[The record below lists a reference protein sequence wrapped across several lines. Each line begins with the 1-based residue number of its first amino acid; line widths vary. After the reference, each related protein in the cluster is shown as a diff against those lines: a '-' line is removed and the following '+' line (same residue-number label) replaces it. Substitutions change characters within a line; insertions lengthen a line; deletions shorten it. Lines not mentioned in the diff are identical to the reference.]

1 VSWLWRS
8 GDGERGQAIVIVAMT
23 MTAMLMVLGLAVDAG
38 QLYVARRTAQEAADA
53 GAYAGAVVLY
63 QGGTTA
69 QAMAAAVN
77 DVGRNGFTHGGD
89 GGLTSVVVNLPP
101 MSGPHTCVNDP
112 VACNTYIEVLISTEV
127 RTALVPA
134 QSQLNLVSVRG
145 VAGAEPLNNGYA
157 IMALDRGNTPDAMRI
172 ESNGNVSIDG
182 AGILVNSSNTEA
194 ADNQDEDGSNITVAP
209 PYGTD
214 VAGGIEG
221 GWPNVTT
228 GAPQRP
234 DPFAGYPRPSVGG
247 LTVHT
252 SLPSAVGG
260 VITLYP
266 GVYTVPISAAGGTI
280 IKMNSGVYITKRGI
294 NGAGNADL
302 QSLAGGVFIFNT
314 LTDYPAATGTCSSIK
329 LTGSAASILAP
340 MTTGTYAG
348 LLFYQDPA
356 CTAQFVIAGNGT
368 LSASGTIYLPTAQFY
383 MDGNNA
389 TLTGSQLVAN
399 TVIVQNGNISI
410 TFDSGATAQ
419 PVLPRLSE

>member
-1 VSWLWRS
+1 MRSFWR
-8 GDGERGQAIVIVAMT
+8 GAEGERGQAVVIIALT

-63 QGGTTA
+63 QGGTAA
-69 QAMAAAVN
+69 QARAAAVN
-77 DVGRNGFTHGGD
+77 DVGRNGFVHGGD

-101 MSGPHTCVNDP
+101 TSGPHTCVSDP
-112 VACNTYIEVLISTEV
+112 AGCNTYIEVLISTEV

-134 QSQLNLVSVRG
+134 QSQLNTVSVRG

-157 IMALDRGNTPDAMRI
+157 IMALDRGNTLDAMYVGP
-172 ESNGNVSIDG
+172 NGMVDIDG
-182 AGILVNSSNTEA
+182 AGILVNSTNGEA
-194 ADNQDEDGSNITVAP
+194 ADNNGTGNIAVAA

-214 VAGGIEG
+214 VAGGTEG
-221 GWPNVTT
+221 VWPSATT

-234 DPFAGYPRPSVGG
+234 DPFAGYPKPSVNG
-247 LTVHT
+247 LTLYT
-252 SLPSAVGG
+252 SLPAAVSG

-266 GVYTVPISAAGGTI
+266 GIYDVAISAAGGTV
-280 IKMNSGVYITKRGI
+280 IKMNSGIYITKRGI
-294 NGAGNADL
+294 NGSGNADL
-302 QSLAGGVFIFNT
+302 QSLVGGVFIFNT
-314 LTDYPAATGTCSSIK
+314 LTGYPAATGTCESIK
-329 LTGSAASILAP
+329 LTGNAASILAP
-340 MTTGTYAG
+340 LTAGPYAG

-383 MDGNNA
+383 MDGSNA

-399 TVIVQNGNISI
+399 TVNIQNGNITI
-410 TFDSGATAQ
+410 TFNSGATAQ

>member
-1 VSWLWRS
+1 VRSFWRGGES
-8 GDGERGQAIVIVAMT
+8 ERGQAAVIIALT

-63 QGGTTA
+63 QGGTAA
-69 QAMAAAVN
+69 QARAAAVN
-77 DVGRNGFTHGGD
+77 DVGRNGFVHGGD
-89 GGLTSVVVNLPP
+89 GGLTSVVINLPP
-101 MSGPHTCVNDP
+101 ASGPNVGNS
-112 VACNTYIEVLISTEV
+112 TYIEVLISTEV

-157 IMALDRGNTPDAMRI
+157 IMALDRGDTLDSMFVGPQ
-172 ESNGNVSIDG
+172 GTVYIDG
-182 AGILVNSSNTEA
+182 AGILVNSTNGEA
-194 ADNQDEDGSNITVAP
+194 ADNNGTGNIAVAE

-214 VAGGIEG
+214 VAGGTEG
-221 GWPNVTT
+221 EWPNATT

-234 DPFAGYPRPSVGG
+234 DPFAGYPKPSVSG
-247 LTVHT
+247 LSLYT
-252 SLPSAVGG
+252 SLPAAVGG

-266 GVYTVPISAAGGTI
+266 GIYDVAISAAGGTVI
-280 IKMNSGVYITKRGI
+280 RLNSGVYITKRGI

-314 LTDYPAATGTCSSIK
+314 LTGYPGATGTCASIK
-329 LTGSAASILAP
+329 LTGNAASILAP
-340 MTTGTYAG
+340 LTTGPYAG

-368 LSASGTIYLPTAQFY
+368 LAASGTIYLPTAQFY
-383 MDGNNA
+383 MDGSNA

-399 TVIVQNGNISI
+399 TVNIQNGNISI

>member
-1 VSWLWRS
+1 MSSFWRG
-8 GDGERGQAIVIVAMT
+8 GDSERGQAVVIIAVT

-69 QAMAAAVN
+69 QARAAAVN
-77 DVGRNGFTHGGD
+77 DVGRNGYVHGGD
-89 GGLTSVVVNLPP
+89 GGLTSVTVSLPP
-101 MSGPHTCVNDP
+101 TSGPNVGNS
-112 VACNTYIEVLISTEV
+112 TYIEVLISTQV

-134 QSQLNLVSVRG
+134 QSQLNTVSVRG

-157 IMALDRGNTPDAMRI
+157 IMALDRGNTPDAMRV
-172 ESNGNVSIDG
+172 ELNGNVSVDG
-182 AGILVNSSNTEA
+182 AGILVNSTHTEA
-194 ADNQDEDGSNITVAP
+194 ADNQDEDGSNVTVVA

-221 GWPNVTT
+221 GWPNVTA

-266 GVYTVPISAAGGTI
+266 GVYTVPISAAGGTT
-280 IKMNSGVYITKRGI
+280 IKLNTGVYITKAGV
-294 NGAGNADL
+294 NGSGNADL

-314 LTDYPAATGTCSSIK
+314 MTGYPAATGTCASIK
-329 LTGSAASILAP
+329 LTGNAATILAP

-399 TVIVQNGNISI
+399 TVNVQNGNISI
-410 TFDSGATAQ
+410 TFNSGSTAQ